1 MAIKY
6 MGVLLSPMPRNTEL
20 MMLYAVINGM
30 PIKQTVRY
38 AAVPST
44 ACAGVDMTETM
55 GSTSKSSTIV
65 SVTETAMNSVTVL
78 PIKCDVLRL
87 SPAPTA

>member
-1 MAIKY
+1 
-6 MGVLLSPMPRNTEL
+6 
-20 MMLYAVINGM
+20 M

-38 AAVPST
+38 AAVPLT

-65 SVTETAMNSVTVL
+65 SVTDTAMNSVTVL
-78 PIKCDVLRL
+78 PTKCDALRL